1 MREIPVGQLLKTYK
15 PELGVR
21 SLMAAAEYKFASSE
35 AEVKKSLDEIYADMR
50 GYYGHPEWRTFF
62 AVIYTTD
69 TLLHQKKLEE
79 EFRGVKADV
88 NWTPIIVVGKGGR
101 GAKTVK
107 AK

>member
-1 MREIPVGQLLKTYK
+1 LFYRIVCSAQGLPGKYFALLHIRELVELLGSYK
-15 PELGVR
+15 
-21 SLMAAAEYKFASSE
+21 
-35 AEVKKSLDEIYADMR
+35 R

-101 GAKTVK
+101 GAKTAK